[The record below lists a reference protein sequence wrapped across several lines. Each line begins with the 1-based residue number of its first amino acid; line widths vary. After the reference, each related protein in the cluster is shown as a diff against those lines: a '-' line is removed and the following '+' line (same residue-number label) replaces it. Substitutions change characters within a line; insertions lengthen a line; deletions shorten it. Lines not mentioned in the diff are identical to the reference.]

1 MMLKPRPI
9 KATDD
14 AELGRLIKSVLAEY
28 KANKPGT
35 AYFDE
40 STNHLSTVFETKGSA
55 YWVLEEEGK
64 IIGGAGVFPTQG
76 LPEYTCE
83 LVKLYLYPEARG
95 RGLGKLLIQQ
105 CFESARQLGY
115 QNLYLETMPELNQA
129 VNMYQSLGFE
139 QLTAALGNSGHFGC
153 NIWMLKKL

>member
-1 MMLKPRPI
+1 MQPKLRPI
-9 KATDD
+9 QQGDNT
-14 AELGRLIKSVLAEY
+14 ELGQLIKNVLLEY

-40 STNHLSTVFETKGSA
+40 STDHLSIVFGNEKSA
-55 YWVLEEEGK
+55 YWVLEEAGK
-64 IIGGAGVFPTQG
+64 IIGGAGVFPTAG
-76 LPEYTCE
+76 LPDKTCE

-95 RGLGKLLIQQ
+95 RGLGKMLINQ

-115 QNLYLETMPELNQA
+115 EKMYLETMPELNQA

-139 QLTAALGNSGHFGC
+139 NLCAALGNSGHFGC
-153 NIWMLKKL
+153 DIWMLKQL